1 MDETR
6 AKLYRTEQESLLLQQ
21 RHHQQH
27 PSHTAIV
34 SRSTQPVVLG
44 SPILDRKRLA
54 KLKRVSKENEE
65 LERQVEQMER
75 ELLALADQGKTPN
88 GVETTN
94 HFLT

>member
-1 MDETR
+1 
-6 AKLYRTEQESLLLQQ
+6 
-21 RHHQQH
+21 
-27 PSHTAIV
+27 
-34 SRSTQPVVLG
+34 
-44 SPILDRKRLA
+44 LA